1 MTTTKNRQ
9 ETSYY
14 KDEDASVVERN
25 RDAGHLEELHDAMS
39 VSEKPAHR
47 WTLDTTI
54 VEQKDTLSYSML
66 LYTFEIVRHV
76 APIDIWVKH
85 DGKSKSQEGNVDYQT
100 GANRVKHGVQ
110 NGTWRS
116 KYFTGSAHYI

>member
-1 MTTTKNRQ
+1 LRAVSAIGKMKTTKNRQ

-54 VEQKDTLSYSML
+54 VEQKDTLHSML
-66 LYTFEIVRHV
+66 YWNCKARC
-76 APIDIWVKH
+76 ANWYM
-85 DGKSKSQEGNVDYQT
+85 SKT
-100 GANRVKHGVQ
+100 R
-110 NGTWRS
+110 W
-116 KYFTGSAHYI
+116 